1 MYIQRMIDKKMYRL
15 AGIDNTTCFTALR
28 NNGRRFLKRVAV
40 MSPTN
45 SGHYQYTKFTTY
57 VISYKKR
64 TLDGDI
70 LKNSGSPKV
79 GNNYGDR
86 VSVLARNITGE
97 GRQQIQSNKD

>member
-15 AGIDNTTCFTALR
+15 AGIDNATCFIVLG
-28 NNGRRFLKRVAV
+28 NIGRRFPKRAAI

-45 SGHYQYTKFTTY
+45 SGSYQYTKFTTY
-57 VISYKKR
+57 VIQNR
-64 TLDGDI
+64 MCTLDGDI

-79 GNNYGDR
+79 GNDYGDR
-86 VSVLARNITGE
+86 VSVLTRRITGE

>member
-15 AGIDNTTCFTALR
+15 AGIDNATCFIALG
-28 NNGRRFLKRVAV
+28 NTGRRFLKRAAI

-45 SGHYQYTKFTTY
+45 SGNYQYTKFTTY
-57 VISYKKR
+57 AGLNR
-64 TLDGDI
+64 MHTLDGDI